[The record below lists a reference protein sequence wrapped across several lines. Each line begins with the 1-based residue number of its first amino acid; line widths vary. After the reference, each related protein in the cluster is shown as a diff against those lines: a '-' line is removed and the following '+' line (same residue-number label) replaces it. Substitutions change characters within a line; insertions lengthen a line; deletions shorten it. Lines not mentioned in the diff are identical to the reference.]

1 MVNMS
6 GASANQSS
14 VPLADYFFISGIESS
29 KIFDSRPVS
38 NGVAASPALDTTIEE
53 NGIAESE
60 SETLPNS
67 PMSPDAS
74 SRKKRFSWEARKSIS
89 SFTAI
94 ESKTTSSNRSSAT
107 IRPAKEGGEQESPA
121 GLGQDFD
128 EALKKF
134 AADRDSVLNEISF
147 SAGQTSQP
155 NKPAPRPKPK
165 TQRIINED
173 SQVSRSSIGTVKRRL
188 STMNP
193 LSKQSTVRRGEYDA
207 SGPISGTAN
216 KTRPASARMSKRLSG
231 YNAVIPSPNRFQP
244 DPNLHPLKRPYEPVL
259 LDQYPSKDVPD
270 ESKTR
275 SPFPDFVP
283 MFVFPNDVNVVPS
296 DERPRSTW
304 HGFAMTQAD
313 GSKLYGITLI
323 VWIPLKP
330 DVADELERQ
339 CEEWRKKNMSDEERE
354 LANSLG
360 ERLANSRAQLSDLLA
375 QLPQY
380 SADTPEREAKEDEL
394 SAVEERITMMTEL
407 LRPVRHGAA
416 AKIPGLTDSETG
428 LWMPRAYG
436 VLGKDVGLTSFWK
449 EWLRAIAVPMMN
461 GAVLRVPPSSPR
473 VGMWQPL
480 ERYVVNLC
488 AEALSPL
495 NSITQ
500 VELSVR
506 DLRMYARKEASN
518 EIPGSRNTD
527 LYPLF
532 RSLDIPDIV
541 VLLEY
546 VLSESRII
554 ILSSHTSMLHLVTA
568 AIIQLMYP
576 LKWAGIFIPVL
587 PARLIQALEAPCPYI
602 IGIER
607 RYENVELPA
616 EDIVLVDLDNG
627 TIEAT
632 DGPLSLPRP
641 QRRKLISILQLAAPH
656 HYRFGVPIG
665 PPKYAAEAYPFD
677 TFCSENPTIFH
688 PSASPSNLAHL
699 AALNSTSFG
708 TNTTSAKPPVFNAF
722 VASRQNSSRGSD
734 RPSTGSSANKSNSP
748 PSPTG
753 SPLSGVAPPGAL
765 GRHDSGH
772 SIQSGLREKR
782 SGLFDSARRS
792 SSIGLDRVS
801 TMRRP
806 TIASTGHQA
815 HASTTSISTLNN
827 EWSSTSQYAPS
838 VYAQST
844 LAASTVMPNVMMHP
858 VQNTETTQWVEGHQM
873 VWRSD
878 IKGTCSLCDSH
889 SEEGVYRC
897 TGCGSLAHGRCISQI
912 CMVCPVA
919 FHPDQIM
926 AAFVRCFASLFYTYR
941 KFMASTGI
949 DKKKAG
955 QYYKFNSEGFLRS
968 VPHDT
973 VEYMSMLRETQAFQE
988 FAHERETK
996 RPDDP
1001 SVKLF
1006 DEIILSKRNRGRQ
1019 SFFSKSQINFLSD
1032 TSDHLW
1038 RSAAASSSSNRQV
1051 PQHTIGRVPAK
1062 LDPSLLKEPRM
1073 IQGVPRV
1080 SQAKPR
1086 RKQVPSM
1093 LNPGG
1098 LFRSNTESQ

>member
-29 KIFDSRPVS
+29 RIFDVRPVS
-38 NGVAASPALDTTIEE
+38 NGAAASPALDTTIEE
-53 NGIAESE
+53 NGNAESE
-60 SETLPNS
+60 SGDLPTS

-94 ESKTTSSNRSSAT
+94 ESKTTASNRSSAT
-107 IRPAKEGGEQESPA
+107 IKPVKEGGEQDLFG

-147 SAGQTSQP
+147 SAGQVSQP

-165 TQRIINED
+165 TQRIVNED

-193 LSKQSTVRRGEYDA
+193 LSRQSTVRRGEFDA
-207 SGPISGTAN
+207 SGPTSGTAN
-216 KTRPASARMSKRLSG
+216 KNHPASARMSKRLSG

-296 DERPRSTW
+296 DDRPRSTW

-360 ERLANSRAQLSDLLA
+360 ERLANTRAQLSDLLA

-380 SADTPEREAKEDEL
+380 SADTPEREAKEDEI
-394 SAVEERITMMTEL
+394 SSVEERITMMTEL

-436 VLGKDVGLTSFWK
+436 VLGKDAGLTSFWK

-568 AIIQLMYP
+568 AIVQLMYP

-632 DGPLSLPRP
+632 DGPISLPRP

-665 PPKYAAEAYPFD
+665 PPKYAIEAYPSD

-699 AALNSTSFG
+699 AGLNSVSFG

-734 RPSTGSSANKSNSP
+734 RPSTANSACKSNEP

-772 SIQSGLREKR
+772 SIHSGLREKR

-792 SSIGLDRVS
+792 SSVQTHFSSFFNFLNITDPSPQIGLDRVS

-815 HASTTSISTLNN
+815 HASTTSISTLGN
-827 EWSSTSQYAPS
+827 EWSSTSHYAPS

-844 LAASTVMPNVMMHP
+844 LAASTVMPNVMMQP
-858 VQNTETTQWVEGHQM
+858 VQNSDHTQWAEGHQM

-878 IKGTCSLCDSH
+878 IRGTCSVCDSH
-889 SEEGVYRC
+889 SEEGVFKC
-897 TGCGSLAHGRCISQI
+897 TGMAPKTHPFVFAFFLVHSNPYLVHRSEMELTLKQAA
-912 CMVCPVA
+912 VA
-919 FHPDQIM
+919 WRTVDAYI
-926 AAFVRCFASLFYTYR
+926 
-941 KFMASTGI
+941 
-949 DKKKAG
+949 
-955 QYYKFNSEGFLRS
+955 RS
-968 VPHDT
+968 VWSAQRH
-973 VEYMSMLRETQAFQE
+973 SILIRSWLHS
-988 FAHERETK
+988 FAA
-996 RPDDP
+996 
-1001 SVKLF
+1001 L
-1006 DEIILSKRNRGRQ
+1006 
-1019 SFFSKSQINFLSD
+1019 
-1032 TSDHLW
+1032 
-1038 RSAAASSSSNRQV
+1038 
-1051 PQHTIGRVPAK
+1051 PACST
-1062 LDPSLLKEPRM
+1062 P
-1073 IQGVPRV
+1073 
-1080 SQAKPR
+1080 
-1086 RKQVPSM
+1086 
-1093 LNPGG
+1093 
-1098 LFRSNTESQ
+1098 TESIWG